1 MISSGNMHD
10 IQSFTFA
17 ERIMHMSQRFTL
29 TALRSA
35 LLRGEPW
42 IWNISFLSMN
52 CNAYIQD

>member
-1 MISSGNMHD
+1 M
-10 IQSFTFA
+10 QYARPTFTLA

-42 IWNISFLSMN
+42 MWNIAFHSEEFFILF
-52 CNAYIQD
+52 YTHV

>member
-1 MISSGNMHD
+1 MMSSGCMHG

-42 IWNISFLSMN
+42 MRNISFLSMN
-52 CNAYIQD
+52 CITYIQD